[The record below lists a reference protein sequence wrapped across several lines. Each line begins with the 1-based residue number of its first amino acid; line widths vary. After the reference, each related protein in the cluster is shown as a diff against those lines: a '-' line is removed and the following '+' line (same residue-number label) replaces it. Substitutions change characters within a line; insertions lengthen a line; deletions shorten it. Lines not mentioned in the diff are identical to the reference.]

1 MPKSRP
7 KPQPFLHVHG
17 VRKTYGAGHAAVH
30 AVRDISLDVAP
41 GESVL
46 VMGPSGSG
54 KTTLLTIIGSLLT
67 PDAGTVRYGD
77 LHVSQAPQRR
87 LPAIRAAHLGFI
99 FQSFNLLDSLNAL
112 ENVAVVLELQGIRGR
127 EAKRRAAVMLRRL
140 GLGRR
145 LAYPVQQLS
154 GGERQRVSVARAL
167 VGNPDLILA
176 DEPTANLDS
185 KNGREVIKLLCEVSC
200 QEERAV
206 VIVSHDARIKESVH
220 RVLTLE
226 DGRITKTE
234 RGGHDRTCPHH
245 RPAKRR

>member
-1 MPKSRP
+1 MPKA
-7 KPQPFLHVHG
+7 FLHVHG

-41 GESVL
+41 GETVL

-77 LHVSQAPQRR
+77 LHVSQLSKRR
-87 LPAIRAAHLGFI
+87 LPGIRAKHLGFI
-99 FQSFNLLDSLNAL
+99 FQSFNLLDSLNVL
-112 ENVAVVLELQGIRGR
+112 ENVAVVLELKGVRGR
-127 EAKRRAAVMLRRL
+127 EARRRAAAMLRRL
-140 GLGRR
+140 GLSKR
-145 LAYPVQQLS
+145 LTYPVQKLS

-167 VGNPDLILA
+167 VGDPDLILA

-200 QEERAV
+200 REGRAV
-206 VIVSHDARIKESVH
+206 VIVSHDVRIKESVH

-226 DGRITKTE
+226 DGRLTKTE

-245 RPAKRR
+245 RGARKR

>member
-1 MPKSRP
+1 MPK
-7 KPQPFLHVHG
+7 PFLHVHG
-17 VRKTYGAGHAAVH
+17 VRKTYGTGHAAVH

-41 GESVL
+41 GETVL

-77 LHVSQAPQRR
+77 LHVNRLPKHR
-87 LPAIRAAHLGFI
+87 LPAVRARNLGFI

-112 ENVAVVLELQGIRGR
+112 ENVAVILELQGVRGR
-127 EAKRRAAVMLRRL
+127 EAKRRAAEMLRRL

-145 LAYPVQQLS
+145 LEYPVQKLS

-167 VGNPDLILA
+167 VGDPKLILA

-185 KNGREVIKLLCEVSC
+185 KNGREVIRLLCEVSC
-200 QEERAV
+200 QEGRAV
-206 VIVSHDARIKESVH
+206 VIVSHDERIKESVH

-226 DGRITKTE
+226 DGRIIKTIK
-234 RGGHDRTCPHH
+234 GGHDRTCPHH
-245 RPAKRR
+245 GSKRARRK